1 MGKINKILLLSAVFA
16 TSTALARTDVQGA
29 LQQLKTNENN
39 AKANQKQ
46 YEENADIASKNIV
59 EVTQAIKHL
68 RDQKGKLNANST
80 NLNKNKAILDAM
92 KTKLQQFK
100 NQETAQM
107 AKETAQINQLKAVL
121 EKLEANRMKREQ
133 NVKAYDDK
141 IAEVEK
147 ERGEW
152 NQQKEAFAAIQKEL
166 ESKEKRAIAEREK
179 WLNKRKGYRAEANK
193 WGKEAQVAE
202 QNRVKF
208 DKLKD

>member
-1 MGKINKILLLSAVFA
+1 IMGKINKILLLSAVFA

-100 NQETAQM
+100 NQETA
-107 AKETAQINQLKAVL
+107 
-121 EKLEANRMKREQ
+121 
-133 NVKAYDDK
+133 
-141 IAEVEK
+141 
-147 ERGEW
+147 
-152 NQQKEAFAAIQKEL
+152 
-166 ESKEKRAIAEREK
+166 
-179 WLNKRKGYRAEANK
+179 
-193 WGKEAQVAE
+193 
-202 QNRVKF
+202 
-208 DKLKD
+208 